1 LTDEFCSKES
11 SLALSWRDRDD
22 SFSELF
28 DPSPVPASRQLQT
41 PQVALSLEQ
50 HPVAVSCWT
59 DILFPDIRV
68 FKKNLAHHDILLQY

>member
-1 LTDEFCSKES
+1 MVCAELCRDLTDEFCSKES

-59 DILFPDIRV
+59 DMDRTVLTYG
-68 FKKNLAHHDILLQY
+68 QC